1 MKTIGI
7 IAEFNPF
14 HKGHLHLIE
23 QCKKDLKA
31 DRVVVIMSG
40 DYVQRG
46 APAIID
52 KFTRAKMALSCG
64 ADIVFELPI
73 YYSLGSA
80 EYFAGGAVSI
90 LDSLGCIDYLC
101 FGSESGNIKPLTQ
114 IAQVLAY
121 EPEDFKTAL
130 SDELRSGQSFAK
142 ARQNA
147 LLSVLSKSSEQS
159 NIVSLLSSPNNIL
172 AIEYIKALI
181 ARNSSIVPFTIKR
194 IGEGYNSSRKS
205 EFSSASAIRDFI
217 IASVSDNISDK
228 KDIFANN
235 PDLIVSSLPDI
246 CTEYIDNYPNV
257 FATTDACSELLLY
270 KLILEKSC
278 GFSKYLDVTDDLS
291 HKIIAALDDYSS
303 FDDLCSNLKS
313 KEIAYSRISRALM
326 HIFLNITSE
335 KMSLF
340 KKDNYTGYARI
351 LGAKKTSSDLIKAV
365 RSSASVPVIGNLKEA
380 NSLTGLQKELFDST
394 LLSSSIYTGLF
405 FKSTVNEFRQPLILM

>member
-1 MKTIGI
+1 MQETG
-7 IAEFNPF
+7 
-14 HKGHLHLIE
+14 
-23 QCKKDLKA
+23 A
-31 DRVVVIMSG
+31 DFCIVIMSG
-40 DYVQRG
+40 DFVQRG
-46 APAIID
+46 APAIAD
-52 KFTRAKMALSCG
+52 KFTRTRMALQSG
-64 ADIVFELPI
+64 ADLVLELPV

-217 IASVSDNISDK
+217 IASFQIIFQIKKISLR
-228 KDIFANN
+228 I
-235 PDLIVSSLPDI
+235 IQI
-246 CTEYIDNYPNV
+246 
-257 FATTDACSELLLY
+257 LLY
-270 KLILEKSC
+270 LL
-278 GFSKYLDVTDDLS
+278 F
-291 HKIIAALDDYSS
+291 
-303 FDDLCSNLKS
+303 
-313 KEIAYSRISRALM
+313 RI
-326 HIFLNITSE
+326 
-335 KMSLF
+335 
-340 KKDNYTGYARI
+340 YAQN
-351 LGAKKTSSDLIKAV
+351 T
-365 RSSASVPVIGNLKEA
+365 
-380 NSLTGLQKELFDST
+380 
-394 LLSSSIYTGLF
+394 
-405 FKSTVNEFRQPLILM
+405 